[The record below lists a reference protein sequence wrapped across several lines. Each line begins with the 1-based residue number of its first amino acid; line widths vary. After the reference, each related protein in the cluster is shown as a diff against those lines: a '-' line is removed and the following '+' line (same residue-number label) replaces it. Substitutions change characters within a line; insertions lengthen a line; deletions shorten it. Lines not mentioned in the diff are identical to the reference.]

1 VTHPNLHL
9 RGQVPHD
16 SAIQRRVLWVLAS
29 GQVLGGLGMGAAISL
44 GSLLVVDVAESTAFA
59 GFSSSMFTLG
69 TAFAAIPLARLA
81 MLRGRRIALTTGTLL
96 AAVGAVGVI
105 GSAAAHSLPA
115 LIVSLMIVG
124 TGSAAGLQS
133 RFAATDLANPA
144 RRARDLSLV
153 VWATAIGVVI
163 GPNLAGPGD
172 LLGSAIGLPDLTGAF
187 GITAMAQLASGI
199 IFMIFLR
206 PDPLVLA
213 GGIGTAASTERRRF
227 GYAFGVLSSNVPAA
241 AGVFVLAMSHAV
253 MVSVMAM
260 TPVHLAHLGVEVVV
274 IGFTISL
281 HTAGMYLFSPVFGW
295 LADRFG
301 RRWVILLGQ
310 TLLLASLII
319 NGILPDSVPA
329 LTVSMI
335 LLGLGWSASTVA
347 ASTVVSESVGV
358 QDRTSVQGLSDSIM
372 SFAGAGGGLVAG
384 VILALVGYGMLS
396 IIVIV
401 LVVAASAAAMLTARG
416 SVTA

>member
-1 VTHPNLHL
+1 MTHPNLHV

-44 GSLLVVDVAESTAFA
+44 GSLLVVAVAESTAFA

-105 GSAAAHSLPA
+105 ASAAAHSLPA

-213 GGIGTAASTERRRF
+213 GGIGAAASTERRRF
-227 GYAFGVLSSNVPAA
+227 GYAFGVLSRNVPAA

-310 TLLLASLII
+310 TMLLASLII

>member
-1 VTHPNLHL
+1 MT
-9 RGQVPHD
+9 HD

-29 GQVLGGLGMGAAISL
+29 GQVLGGLGMGAAIAL
-44 GSLLVVDVAESTAFA
+44 GSLLVVDVAKSTAFA

-81 MLRGRRIALTTGTLL
+81 MRRGRRVALTTGTLL
-96 AAVGAVGVI
+96 AAVGAIGVMV
-105 GSAAAHSLPA
+105 SAAADSLPA

-187 GITAMAQLASGI
+187 AITAMAQLASGI

-206 PDPLVLA
+206 PDPLVLS
-213 GGIGTAASTERRRF
+213 GGIGTSASKDRRRF
-227 GYAFGVLSSNVPAA
+227 GYAFGVLSRNVPAA
-241 AGVFVLAMSHAV
+241 ASVFVLAMSHAV

-260 TPVHLAHLGVEVVV
+260 TPVHLAHLGVEVIV

-301 RRWVILLGQ
+301 RRAVILLGQ
-310 TLLLASLII
+310 MMLLASLII
-319 NGILPDSVPA
+319 NGIQPDSVPA

-347 ASTVVSESVGV
+347 ASTVVSESVAV
-358 QDRTSVQGLSDSIM
+358 PDRTSVQGLSDSIM

-384 VILALVGYGMLS
+384 VILAMVGYGMLS
-396 IIVIV
+396 TLVIL
-401 LVVAASAAAMLTARG
+401 LVVAASAAAVLTARP

>member
-1 VTHPNLHL
+1 MTRPNLHV

-310 TLLLASLII
+310 TMLLASLII

-401 LVVAASAAAMLTARG
+401 LVVAASAAAMLTARR

>member
-1 VTHPNLHL
+1 MTHPNLHV

-310 TLLLASLII
+310 TMLLASLII

>member
-1 VTHPNLHL
+1 MTHPNLHV

-213 GGIGTAASTERRRF
+213 GGIGTTASTERRRF

>member
-1 VTHPNLHL
+1 MTSASPASP
-9 RGQVPHD
+9 GAMTHD

-29 GQVLGGLGMGAAISL
+29 GQVLGGLGMGAAIAL
-44 GSLLVVDVAESTAFA
+44 GSLLVVDVAKSTAFA

-81 MLRGRRIALTTGTLL
+81 MRRGRRVALTTGTLL
-96 AAVGAVGVI
+96 AAVGAVGVMV
-105 GSAAAHSLPA
+105 SAAADSLPA

-187 GITAMAQLASGI
+187 AITAMAQLASGI

-206 PDPLVLA
+206 PDPLVLS
-213 GGIGTAASTERRRF
+213 GGIGTAASKDRRRF
-227 GYAFGVLSSNVPAA
+227 GYAFGVLSRNVPAA

-260 TPVHLAHLGVEVVV
+260 TPVHLAHLGVEVIV

-301 RRWVILLGQ
+301 RRAVILLGQ
-310 TLLLASLII
+310 AMLLASLII

-347 ASTVVSESVGV
+347 ASTVVSESVAV
-358 QDRTSVQGLSDSIM
+358 PDRTSVQGLSDSIM

-384 VILALVGYGMLS
+384 VILAMVGYGMLS
-396 IIVIV
+396 ILVIL
-401 LVVAASAAAMLTARG
+401 LVVAASAAAVLTARR

>member
-1 VTHPNLHL
+1 VTTAVRQTL
-9 RGQVPHD
+9 D

-44 GSLLVVDVAESTAFA
+44 GSLLVVQVSRNTAFA

-81 MLRGRRIALTTGTLL
+81 LRSGRRVALTTGTLL

-105 GSAAAHSLPA
+105 IAAGIGSVPA
-115 LIVSLMIVG
+115 LLVSIILVG

-133 RFAATDLANPA
+133 RFAATDLAHPE

-172 LLGSAIGLPDLTGAF
+172 LLGLELGLPELTGAF
-187 GITAMAQLASGI
+187 AITALAQLASGI
-199 IFMIFLR
+199 IFMVFLR
-206 PDPLVLA
+206 PDPLELSGGLGSA
-213 GGIGTAASTERRRF
+213 NPTNKRGIGHAIRLLST
-227 GYAFGVLSSNVPAA
+227 NVPAA
-241 AGVFVLAMSHAV
+241 AAVFVLAMSHAI
-253 MVSVMAM
+253 MVAVMAM
-260 TPVHLAHLGVEVVV
+260 TPVHLSHLGVSVTV

-281 HTAGMYLFSPVFGW
+281 HTAGMYLFAPVFGW
-295 LADRFG
+295 FADRVG
-301 RRWVILLGQ
+301 RRSVILFGQ
-310 TLLLASLII
+310 ALYLASLLI
-319 NGILPDSVPA
+319 NGFLAESVVA
-329 LTVSMI
+329 VTVSMV

-347 ASTVVSESVGV
+347 ASAGITDSIAPA
-358 QDRTSVQGLSDSIM
+358 DKTTVQGFSDSVM

-384 VILALVGYGMLS
+384 VILAAVGYGLLS
-396 IIVIV
+396 ILVIA
-401 LVVAASAAAMLTARG
+401 LVVAASLAALLTRG
-416 SVTA
+416 RATTT

>member
-1 VTHPNLHL
+1 MTSAVRQTL
-9 RGQVPHD
+9 D

-44 GSLLVVDVAESTAFA
+44 GSLLVVQVSRNTAFA

-81 MLRGRRIALTTGTLL
+81 LRSGRRVALTTGTLL

-105 GSAAAHSLPA
+105 IAAGIGSVPA
-115 LIVSLMIVG
+115 LLVSIILVG

-133 RFAATDLANPA
+133 RFAATDLANPE

-172 LLGSAIGLPDLTGAF
+172 LLGLELGLPELTGAF
-187 GITAMAQLASGI
+187 AITALAQLASGI
-199 IFMIFLR
+199 IFMVFLR
-206 PDPLVLA
+206 PDPLELSGGLGSA
-213 GGIGTAASTERRRF
+213 NPTNKRGIGHAIRLLST
-227 GYAFGVLSSNVPAA
+227 NVPAA
-241 AGVFVLAMSHAV
+241 AAVFVLAMSHAI
-253 MVSVMAM
+253 MVAVMAM
-260 TPVHLAHLGVEVVV
+260 TPVHLSHLGVSVTV

-281 HTAGMYLFSPVFGW
+281 HTAGMYLFAPVFGW
-295 LADRFG
+295 FADRVG
-301 RRWVILLGQ
+301 RRSVILFGQ
-310 TLLLASLII
+310 ALYLASLLI
-319 NGILPDSVPA
+319 NGFLAESVVA
-329 LTVSMI
+329 VTVSMV

-347 ASTVVSESVGV
+347 ASAGITDSIAPA
-358 QDRTSVQGLSDSIM
+358 DKTTVQGFSDSVM

-384 VILALVGYGMLS
+384 VILAAVGYGLLS
-396 IIVIV
+396 ILVIA
-401 LVVAASAAAMLTARG
+401 LVVAASLAALLTRG
-416 SVTA
+416 RATTT

>member
-1 VTHPNLHL
+1 M
-9 RGQVPHD
+9 QD
-16 SAIQRRVLWVLAS
+16 SALQRRVLWVLAS
-29 GQVLGGLGMGAAISL
+29 GQVLGGLGMGAAIAL

-81 MLRGRRIALTTGTLL
+81 MRSGRRVALTTGTAV
-96 AAVGAVGVI
+96 AAIGAIGVI
-105 GSAAAHSLPA
+105 VAAWAHSLPA
-115 LIVSLMIVG
+115 LIIALMLVG

-187 GITAMAQLASGI
+187 AITAFAQLASGI
-199 IFMIFLR
+199 IFMVFLR
-206 PDPLVLA
+206 PDPLKIS
-213 GGIGTAASTERRRF
+213 GGLGSTSSNERRRF
-227 GYAFGVLSSNVPAA
+227 GYAFRVLSRNVPAA
-241 AGVFVLAMSHAV
+241 AGVFVLAMTHAV

-281 HTAGMYLFSPVFGW
+281 HTAGMYLLSPVFGW
-295 LADRFG
+295 LADRAG

-310 TLLLASLII
+310 AMLLSSLII
-319 NGILPDSVPA
+319 NGISPDSVPA

-347 ASTVVSESVGV
+347 ASTVVSESVPV
-358 QDRTSVQGLSDSIM
+358 ADRTSVQGLSDSLM

-384 VILALVGYGMLS
+384 VILAMVGYGMLS
-396 IIVIV
+396 IIVIL
-401 LVVAASAAAMLTARG
+401 LVVAASAAAVLTARR
-416 SVTA
+416 SAST

>member
-1 VTHPNLHL
+1 MTHPNLHV

-105 GSAAAHSLPA
+105 GSAAAHSLPS

-310 TLLLASLII
+310 TMLLASLII

>member
-1 VTHPNLHL
+1 MTT
-9 RGQVPHD
+9 RGTSAPSAMTHD

-29 GQVLGGLGMGAAISL
+29 GQVLGGLGMGAAIAL
-44 GSLLVVDVAESTAFA
+44 GSLLVVDVAKSTAFA

-81 MLRGRRIALTTGTLL
+81 MRWGRRVALTTGTLL
-96 AAVGAVGVI
+96 AAVGALGVI
-105 GSAAAHSLPA
+105 ASAGAHSLPA
-115 LIVSLMIVG
+115 LIVSLMVVG

-133 RFAATDLANPA
+133 RFAATDLASPA

-172 LLGSAIGLPDLTGAF
+172 LLGTAIGLPDLTGAF
-187 GITAMAQLASGI
+187 AITAMAQLASGI

-206 PDPLVLA
+206 PDPLVLS

-227 GYAFGVLSSNVPAA
+227 GYAFGVLSRNVPAA

-260 TPVHLAHLGVEVVV
+260 TPVHLAHLGVEVIV

-301 RRWVILLGQ
+301 RRAVILLGQ
-310 TLLLASLII
+310 TMLLASLII
-319 NGILPDSVPA
+319 NGISPDSVPA

-347 ASTVVSESVGV
+347 ASTVVSESVAV

-384 VILALVGYGMLS
+384 VILAMVGYGMLS
-396 IIVIV
+396 IIVIL
-401 LVVAASAAAMLTARG
+401 LVVAASAAAILTARR

>member
-1 VTHPNLHL
+1 MTTAVRQTL
-9 RGQVPHD
+9 D

-44 GSLLVVDVAESTAFA
+44 GSLLVVQVSRNTAFA

-81 MLRGRRIALTTGTLL
+81 LRSGRRVALTTGTLL

-105 GSAAAHSLPA
+105 IAAGIGSVPA
-115 LIVSLMIVG
+115 LLVSIILVG

-133 RFAATDLANPA
+133 RFAATDLAHPE

-172 LLGSAIGLPDLTGAF
+172 LLGLELGLPELTGAF
-187 GITAMAQLASGI
+187 AITALAQLASGI
-199 IFMIFLR
+199 IFMVFLR
-206 PDPLVLA
+206 PDPLELSGGLGSA
-213 GGIGTAASTERRRF
+213 NPTNKRGIGHAIRLLST
-227 GYAFGVLSSNVPAA
+227 NVPAA
-241 AGVFVLAMSHAV
+241 AAVFVLAMSHAI
-253 MVSVMAM
+253 MVAVMAM
-260 TPVHLAHLGVEVVV
+260 TPVHLSHLGVSVTV

-281 HTAGMYLFSPVFGW
+281 HTAGMYLFAPVFGW
-295 LADRFG
+295 FADRVG
-301 RRWVILLGQ
+301 RRSVILFGQ
-310 TLLLASLII
+310 ALYLASLLI
-319 NGILPDSVPA
+319 NGFLAESVVA
-329 LTVSMI
+329 VTVSMV

-347 ASTVVSESVGV
+347 ASAGITDSIAPA
-358 QDRTSVQGLSDSIM
+358 DKTTVQGFSDSVM

-384 VILALVGYGMLS
+384 VILAAVGYGLLS
-396 IIVIV
+396 ILVIA
-401 LVVAASAAAMLTARG
+401 LVVAASLAALLTRG
-416 SVTA
+416 RATTT

>member
-1 VTHPNLHL
+1 VTSLNPTPS
-9 RGQVPHD
+9 GQTTHD
-16 SAIQRRVLWVLAS
+16 TAIQRRVLWVLGS
-29 GQVLGGLGMGAAISL
+29 GQVLGGLGMGAAIAL
-44 GSLLVVDVAESTAFA
+44 GSLLVVDVAKSTAFA

-69 TAFAAIPLARLA
+69 TALAAIPLARLA
-81 MLRGRRIALTTGTLL
+81 MRFGRRIALTTGTMI

-105 GSAAAHSLPA
+105 FSAGAQSLVA
-115 LIVSLMIVG
+115 LIVSLLLVG

-153 VWATAIGVVI
+153 VWATAIGVVA

-172 LLGSAIGLPDLTGAF
+172 LLGSTIGLPNLTGAF
-187 GITAMAQLASGI
+187 AITAMAQLASGI

-206 PDPLVLA
+206 PDPLVLS
-213 GGIGTAASTERRRF
+213 GGIGTSASKERRRF
-227 GYAFGVLSSNVPAA
+227 GYAFRVLSRNVPAA
-241 AGVFVLAMSHAV
+241 AAVFVLAMTHAV

-260 TPVHLAHLGVEVVV
+260 TPVHLAHLGVEVIV

-281 HTAGMYLFSPVFGW
+281 HTAGMYLFAPVFGW
-295 LADRFG
+295 LADRIG
-301 RRWVILLGQ
+301 RRGVILIGQ
-310 TLLLASLII
+310 TMLLASLII
-319 NGILPDSVPA
+319 NGISPDSVPA

-347 ASTVVSESVGV
+347 ASTVVSESVAIA
-358 QDRTSVQGLSDSIM
+358 DRTSVQGLSDSLM
-372 SFAGAGGGLVAG
+372 SFAGAGGGLAAG
-384 VILALVGYGMLS
+384 VVLALVGYGMLS
-396 IIVIV
+396 IVVIL
-401 LVVAASAAAMLTARG
+401 LVVAASAAAVLTVRR